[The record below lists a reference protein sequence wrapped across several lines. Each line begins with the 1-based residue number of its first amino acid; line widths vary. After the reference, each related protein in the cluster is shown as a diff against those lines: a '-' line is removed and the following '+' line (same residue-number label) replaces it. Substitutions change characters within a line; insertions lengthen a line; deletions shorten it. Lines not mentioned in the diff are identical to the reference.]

1 MIRHAWPRDWEA
13 AKADYRAQG
22 FVILSGLY
30 TPAMLAGFAAALT
43 RIEETAEALA
53 ARHEGKLVFER
64 DLPAHR
70 RDGIADVGAALFLVN
85 DLALFAAS
93 FRPFHE
99 TSGLKRIFSDL
110 LGLDQPTLHYTNAT
124 IKQARFGRAIAWH
137 RDFPNRYICPPDGR
151 YLRLMLCL
159 DGMTDESGATMFY
172 PGSQCEDAADDV
184 AAYMAAHS
192 GRPVAAVCAPG
203 DVVLIHP
210 RVIHG
215 GGMNHAARP
224 RRNLILQAG
233 SPVPAEQPHEQF
245 TGQGLG

>member
-1 MIRHAWPRDWEA
+1 MIRHAWPRGWAA
-13 AKADYRAQG
+13 AKADYAAQG
-22 FVILSGLY
+22 FAILSGLY
-30 TPAMLAGFAAALT
+30 TPSVLAGFAAALT
-43 RIEETAEALA
+43 QIEENAEALA
-53 ARHEGKLVFER
+53 ARHAGKLVFER

-70 RDGIADVGAALFLVN
+70 RDGLTDVGAALFLVN
-85 DLALFAAS
+85 DLALFAAA
-93 FRPFHE
+93 FRPLHE
-99 TSGLKRIFSDL
+99 TPGVKRIFSEL
-110 LGLDQPTLHYTNAT
+110 LGMDQPALHYTNAT

-159 DGMTDESGATMFY
+159 DGMTDGAGATMFY
-172 PGSQCEDAADDV
+172 PGSQREDATDDV
-184 AAYMAAHS
+184 AAYLAAQS
-192 GRPVAAVCAPG
+192 GMPVAAVCAPG

-215 GGMNHAARP
+215 GGMNRAARP

-233 SPVPAEQPHEQF
+233 SPVPATQPHEQL